1 MKRIIHKTYFMM
13 KKESFI
19 LGLADCMCAFT
30 SCSDKEEP
38 QQSQDSRVIS
48 LSAVVPNTSRGASTT
63 TATIKNFV
71 VYAFTG
77 GSVLM
82 DGVKVTRDGAS
93 WVYSP
98 EAYWPVT
105 PVNFYAFSPEI
116 NVSADITGEGGGN
129 IPGYINDGTKDLLY
143 SVRTNVIQQAAPVS
157 LNFRHAL
164 SKVSVLI
171 SSTNQRIN
179 VAVSYIKLNNIYHQ
193 GSFTF
198 PATSTLASTPEA
210 VGSWSELKGKTDMLT
225 FAILGEED
233 KVELT
238 PVPTDYSLNTL
249 DCSYVIP
256 QPLSKVEL
264 SESGYTGTYIEVDC
278 EIFDSATG
286 AKLWPNANTPDYML
300 VPQTSTGRIIYP
312 ASSDNVKAYLP
323 GHAYIYNISINNPS
337 VLDKIEFDVTVDDYS
352 IDQM

>member
-1 MKRIIHKTYFMM
+1 M
-13 KKESFI
+13 KKEFII
-19 LGLADCMCAFT
+19 LGLVACMGVFGG
-30 SCSDKEEP
+30 CSDNEIP
-38 QQSQDSRVIS
+38 QRGADSRIIS
-48 LSAVVPNTSRGASTT
+48 LSAVVPNVSRGASTT
-63 TATIKNFV
+63 TASIKDFI

-82 DGVKVTRDGAS
+82 DGVKVTREGAS

-116 NVSADITGEGGGN
+116 NITADITGEGGGH
-129 IPGYINDGTKDLLY
+129 IPGYVNDGKKDLLY
-143 SVRTNVIQQAAPVS
+143 SVRTNVAQQAAPVS

-164 SKVSVLI
+164 SKVSILM

-179 VAVSYIKLNNIYHQ
+179 VAVSYISLKNIYYK

-198 PATSTLASTPEA
+198 PSSSTLASAPD
-210 VGSWSELKGKTDMLT
+210 VIGSWSELQGKTEMMT
-225 FAILGEED
+225 FAVIGQED
-233 KVELT
+233 VIELT
-238 PVPTDYSLNTL
+238 PVPTDYTLTNL

-256 QPLSKVEL
+256 QPLTDVQL
-264 SESGYTGTYIEVDC
+264 SENGYAGTYIEVDC

-286 AKLWPNANTPDYML
+286 AKLWPNANTPSYML
-300 VPQTSTGRIIYP
+300 VPHTETGRIIYP
-312 ASSDNVKAYLP
+312 ASSANVKEYQP
-323 GHAYIYNISINNPS
+323 GHAYIYNISINNPD

>member
-1 MKRIIHKTYFMM
+1 M
-13 KKESFI
+13 KKECFI
-19 LGLADCMCAFT
+19 LALTACLCVFSG
-30 SCSDKEEP
+30 CSDNEEP
-38 QQSQDSRVIS
+38 KNSSEKGVIS
-48 LSAVVPNTSRGASTT
+48 LSAVVPAASRGAATT
-63 TATIKNFV
+63 TATIKDFV

-93 WVYSP
+93 WTYSP
-98 EAYWPVT
+98 EAYWPVS

-116 NVSADITGEGGGN
+116 DVTADITGDGGGN
-129 IPGYINDGTKDLLY
+129 IPGYINEGRVDLLY
-143 SVRTNVIQQAAPVS
+143 SVRMDVSEQAAPVS

-164 SKVSVLI
+164 SKVSILM

-179 VAVSYIKLNNIYHQ
+179 VAVSYITLKNIYHQ

-198 PATSTLASTPEA
+198 PSSSTLASEPDA
-210 VGSWSELKGKTDMLT
+210 VGKWSALKGRTDMMT
-225 FAILGEED
+225 FAVIGQED
-233 KVELT
+233 RVELT
-238 PVPTDYSLNTL
+238 PMPTDYSLNTL

-256 QPLSKVEL
+256 QPLTDVEL

-286 AKLWPNANTPDYML
+286 AKLWPNANTPAHML

-312 ASSDNVKAYLP
+312 ASSGSVKEYLP